1 MLGNKPLSEI
11 KKELSERLK
20 AAGIDEEQLRAQL
33 RRLGPIK
40 TKKPVTVASMLSQS
54 DSTKVK
60 KRRRVISK
68 TR

>member
-1 MLGNKPLSEI
+1 MLGNKRLSEI
-11 KKELSERLK
+11 EKELSERLK
-20 AAGIDEEQLRAQL
+20 EAGIDEEQLRAQL
-33 RRLGPIK
+33 RRLGPAK
-40 TKKPVTVASMLSQS
+40 RKKPITVASMLGQT